1 MIVLDTSVLVDA
13 LCGDMNSEPAIRAA
27 LMRSEQ
33 LLLPSLV
40 LFEWLRGPRR
50 ERELQTQEAL
60 LPSDRALPFGSE
72 EAAEAA
78 TLEVEKI
85 RAEALK
91 TYIDAGV
98 PLPIAAEMVGVE
110 LSQEAPDGQDRTA
123 TARAAAKERSFP

>member
-1 MIVLDTSVLVDA
+1 VIVLDTSVLVDA

-78 TLEVEKI
+78 RLYRGLPRARGREVDL
-85 RAEALK
+85 A
-91 TYIDAGV
+91 
-98 PLPIAAEMVGVE
+98 IAACAITWDAE
-110 LSQEAPDGQDRTA
+110 LWTLNLGDFADIPGLKISLPG
-123 TARAAAKERSFP
+123 

>member
-13 LCGDMNSEPAIRAA
+13 LCGDMDSEPAIRAA
-27 LMRSEQ
+27 LIRGEQ

-60 LPSDRALPFGSE
+60 LPSHRALPFGPE

-78 TLEVEKI
+78 RLYRALPRARGREVDIAIASCAITWDAELWTLNLDDFADI
-85 RAEALK
+85 PGLK
-91 TYIDAGV
+91 V
-98 PLPIAAEMVGVE
+98 SLPG
-110 LSQEAPDGQDRTA
+110 
-123 TARAAAKERSFP
+123 